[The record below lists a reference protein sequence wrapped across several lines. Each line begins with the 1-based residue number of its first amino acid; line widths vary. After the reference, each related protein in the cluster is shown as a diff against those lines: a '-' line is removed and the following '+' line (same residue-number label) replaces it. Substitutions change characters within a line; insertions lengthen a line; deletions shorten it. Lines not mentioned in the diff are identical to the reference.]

1 MRQGWRVPTV
11 SWVIVAEQTFAQLR
25 HLLGFGVV
33 RLKIL
38 LALQRQE
45 CLDYPDW
52 RGRFVAEIGHRGQ
65 VKAGVEPAKQE
76 VTFDE

>member
-1 MRQGWRVPTV
+1 
-11 SWVIVAEQTFAQLR
+11 VIVAEQTFAQLR

-38 LALQRQE
+38 LALQRQQ

-52 RGRFVAEIGHRGQ
+52 QGRFVVEIGKHSQ
-65 VKAGVEPAKQE
+65 VKAGVEPARRE